1 MKTYDVRMGGYT
13 VRMKLSEQD
22 AQARG
27 LVESDAQES
36 APVAETKKVTPA
48 NKAAA
53 GAAQAPKKRGRPR
66 IQRDTDQK

>member
-13 VRMKLSEQD
+13 VRMKLSDQD

-27 LVESDAQES
+27 LVDSQES

-53 GAAQAPKKRGRPR
+53 GASQAPKKRGRPR

>member
-13 VRMKLSEQD
+13 VRMKLSDQD

-27 LVESDAQES
+27 LVDSQES